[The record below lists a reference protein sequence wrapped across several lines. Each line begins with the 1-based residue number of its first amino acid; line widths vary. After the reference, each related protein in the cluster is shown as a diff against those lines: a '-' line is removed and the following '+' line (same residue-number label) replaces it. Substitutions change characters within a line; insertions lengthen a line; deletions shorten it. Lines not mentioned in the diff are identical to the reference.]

1 MTNDEIRNALVIL
14 KPRMLNVA
22 PLEMTGDRHA
32 DLIALVIDAE
42 GMLRGFKPMRS
53 RAEIVAEIEREL
65 TIK

>member
-42 GMLRGFKPMRS
+42 GILRGFKPMRP
-53 RAEIVAEIEREL
+53 REDIEADIQREL
-65 TIK
+65 MR